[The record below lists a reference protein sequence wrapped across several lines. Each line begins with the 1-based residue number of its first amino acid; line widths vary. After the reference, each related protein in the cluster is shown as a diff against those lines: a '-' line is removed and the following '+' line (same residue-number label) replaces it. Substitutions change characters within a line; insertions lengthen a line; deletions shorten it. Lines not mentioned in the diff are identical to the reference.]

1 MPLTVAL
8 VETAVSRFE
17 HDEDVQLSTAILEA
31 FAAAKLSA
39 HRARRASSE
48 CIQASRHVGA
58 MLAHAK
64 ERMKGRFGRFCEEYL
79 KGIGHKTISN
89 LISLSRSQVPLNAAR
104 SMSEALF
111 LAGATKNDPTELA
124 RRCKARRD
132 MIDRNGNPVFY
143 WHMLT
148 REKCWE
154 TLLTASDLRRY
165 EYSDL
170 VVLHQEL
177 ESVCSLRERIGQE
190 LAERESATEC
200 ESSVSG

>member
-1 MPLTVAL
+1 MSLTVAL

-17 HDEDVQLSTAILEA
+17 HDEDVQLSAAILEA

-79 KGIGHKTISN
+79 KGIGRKTISN
-89 LISLSRSQVPLNAAR
+89 LISLSKSRVPLNAAR

-111 LAGATKNDPTELA
+111 LAGATKLDPTELA
-124 RRCKARRD
+124 RRHKARRD
-132 MIDRNGNPVFY
+132 MIGRNGNPVYF

-154 TLLTASDLRRY
+154 TLLTASDLQRY

-170 VVLHQEL
+170 IVLFQEL
-177 ESVCSLRERIGQE
+177 ESVVELRERIGQE
-190 LAERESATEC
+190 LQHRESAIEA
-200 ESSVSG
+200 